1 MTEQQ
6 SSDSDVKD
14 DSGVPSA
21 QGAPVDKGSSH
32 VRRLGVT
39 LSLTATVLVAEV
51 VGAILTGSLAL
62 LVDAGHMLT
71 DVAVLTASV
80 TAAVLMRRKPTATRT
95 WGWDRLEVVTAAGSA
110 AALLLVGLYAL
121 VMAVRRLFF
130 APDAIEDLPLLL
142 GFGILGLATNV
153 ISIVLL
159 ASDRGDNLNMR
170 AAFLEVL
177 NDALGSVAV
186 IVGAV
191 VMLITGWSGADSV
204 AGALIALLMVPRA
217 FKLLHRSVKVLLLE
231 VPSGLDLEEVR
242 GHLQRVPGVESVHD
256 LHASTVRTGLVTL
269 SAHVVVEKGLT
280 PEQSAGVL
288 AAMQKCVREHF
299 PVSVDHTTFQIE
311 PEGYNSSHREN
322 VHV

>member
-1 MTEQQ
+1 MA
-6 SSDSDVKD
+6 DVEVGDHTKD
-14 DSGVPSA
+14 
-21 QGAPVDKGSSH
+21 APANTLSH
-32 VRRLGVT
+32 TRRLALT
-39 LSLTATVLVAEV
+39 LTLTGTVLVAEV
-51 VGAILTGSLAL
+51 VGAVITGSLAL

-80 TAAVLMRRKPTATRT
+80 IAAVLMRRKPTATRT

-110 AALLLVGLYAL
+110 AALLLVGVYAL
-121 VMAVRRLFF
+121 VMAIRRLFF
-130 APDAIEDLPLLL
+130 IPDDIEDLPLML
-142 GFGILGLATNV
+142 GFGVLGLAANV
-153 ISIVLL
+153 ISILLL
-159 ASDRGDNLNMR
+159 ASERSDNLNMR

-191 VMLITGWSGADSV
+191 IMLVTGWSGADSV

-231 VPSGLDLEEVR
+231 VPSGLDLEAVR
-242 GHLQRVPGVESVHD
+242 QHLQNVPCVESVHD

-269 SAHVVVEKGLT
+269 SAHVVVRTGLS
-280 PEQSAGVL
+280 PEQSAQVL
-288 AAMQKCVREHF
+288 ESMQKCVREHF

-311 PEGYNSSHREN
+311 PEGYTSSHLEN
-322 VHV
+322 VHS